1 MSTVSKFLLIAFR
14 GNACVN
20 IKEVACIDK
29 EFFENSDAYYVG
41 YVKMKVGA
49 GFCNNRITHVKVVFN
64 PYVACSVS
72 EIKARL
78 NIKQV
83 ALTVDMGEL

>member
-14 GNACVN
+14 GNACVT

-29 EFFENSDAYYVG
+29 DFFENSDAYYVG

-49 GFCNNRITHVKVVFN
+49 GFCNNRITSVKVVFN
-64 PYVACSVS
+64 PYVPCGVS
-72 EIKARL
+72 EIKARI
-78 NIKQV
+78 NVKEI
-83 ALTVDMGEL
+83 ALTVDMSEL